1 MFPYNRMLIDIETL
15 PVVSG
20 RHEFLS
26 IRSEVDI
33 CIFLSP
39 TQAKTRTL
47 KALWDTGAT
56 NTCIPM
62 ELAIKM
68 GIPLR
73 EETVMQLGT
82 VTQPSRYCSFYL
94 RFSDEHYV
102 LIRDGVAVPGSRNKL
117 VIGMDLMK
125 HGKTTIVPNGQNS
138 VRFTFEISETKF
150 QNGALQ

>member
-1 MFPYNRMLIDIETL
+1 MLIEIDVQPIE
-15 PVVSG
+15 
-20 RHEFLS
+20 RDEHEFLR

-33 CIFLSP
+33 CLFLTSSCV
-39 TQAKTRTL
+39 KSRKL

-62 ELAIKM
+62 ELAESM

-82 VTQPSRYCSFYL
+82 VTQSSRYCSFYL

-102 LIRDGVAVPGSRNKL
+102 FIRDGVAVPGSRNKL
-117 VIGMDLMK
+117 VIGMDLMR

-138 VRFTFEISETKF
+138 VRFTFNISEAKF

>member
-1 MFPYNRMLIDIETL
+1 MLIDIDVL
-15 PVVSG
+15 PVVSS
-20 RHEFLS
+20 RHEFLR

-33 CIFLSP
+33 CIFL
-39 TQAKTRTL
+39 TQTCVKSRKL

-62 ELAIKM
+62 ELAEEM

-94 RFSDEHYV
+94 RFSDRHYV

-117 VIGMDLMK
+117 VIGDPLREQAVLRRDRL
-125 HGKTTIVPNGQNS
+125 GR
-138 VRFTFEISETKF
+138 RFFRVYFTGGGRPAGHFD
-150 QNGALQ
+150 

>member
-1 MFPYNRMLIDIETL
+1 MLIDIDTF

-20 RHEFLS
+20 RHEFLR

-33 CIFLSP
+33 CIFLSLV
-39 TQAKTRTL
+39 QAKTRTL
-47 KALWDTGAT
+47 RALWDIGAT

-73 EETVMQLGT
+73 EETIMQLGT
-82 VTQPSRYCSFYL
+82 VTQPSHYCSFYL
-94 RFSDEHYV
+94 RFSDKHYV

-117 VIGMDLMK
+117 VIGMDLMRL
-125 HGKTTIVPNGQNS
+125 GTTTIIPNEQNG

-150 QNGALQ
+150 QNGVLQ

>member
-1 MFPYNRMLIDIETL
+1 MLIDIDVL
-15 PVVSG
+15 PVVSS
-20 RHEFLS
+20 RHEFLR

-33 CIFLSP
+33 CIFL
-39 TQAKTRTL
+39 TQTCVKSRKL

-62 ELAIKM
+62 ELAEEM

-94 RFSDEHYV
+94 RFSDRHYV

-117 VIGMDLMK
+117 VIGMDLMRL
-125 HGKTTIVPNGQNS
+125 GTTTIIPNEQNG
-138 VRFTFEISETKF
+138 VRFTFEIIETKF
-150 QNGALQ
+150 QNGVLQ

>member
-1 MFPYNRMLIDIETL
+1 MLIDIDTL
-15 PVVSG
+15 PVISS
-20 RHEFLS
+20 RHEFLR
-26 IRSEVDI
+26 IRSEVGI
-33 CIFLSP
+33 CIFISP

-62 ELAIKM
+62 EFAIEM

-94 RFSDEHYV
+94 RFSDKHYV
-102 LIRDGVAVPGSRNKL
+102 LIRDGVAVPGSRSKL
-117 VIGMDLMK
+117 VIGMDLVRL
-125 HGKTTIVPNGQNS
+125 GTTTIIPNEQNG
-138 VRFTFEISETKF
+138 VRFTFEISEIKF
-150 QNGALQ
+150 QNGVLQ